1 MCFLRL
7 QQEGLTAE
15 ASRIVCYKSGVSDSG
30 TDQWEL
36 VGRVPLAGA
45 SKDVQDMHGQN
56 GLSLAAQR
64 SKAFLAR

>member
-1 MCFLRL
+1 M
-7 QQEGLTAE
+7 AE

-45 SKDVQDMHGQN
+45 SKDVQDMHGP
-56 GLSLAAQR
+56 
-64 SKAFLAR
+64 KWAFTGCTVQQGRPGSVRAHPRQG